1 MSDVVLET
9 RALSRTFRL
18 PRTGLTS
25 KRAERHALIDMNLT
39 IRAGDRLGIVGESG
53 SGKTTLAKLL
63 LGLDTPTSG
72 TVEFYGQT
80 LPLSEMSKFRRQ
92 VQVVFQDPRSSLDP
106 RMTVEQIIL
115 EPLECLNVE
124 EDGGSNHSARIDAV
138 LGQVGLDREMRTRY
152 PHELSG
158 GQRQRVAIAR
168 ALAPRPRVVIADEP
182 VSALDVLVRDEIL
195 QLLAGLIND
204 LGLTLI
210 LISHDLSVIA
220 RLCDKVVVMQHG
232 RAVETGLTAT
242 VFHSPQHEFT
252 AELVAAVPR
261 LPETR

>member
-1 MSDVVLET
+1 MSDVVLEA
-9 RALSRTFRL
+9 RALSRTYRL

-25 KRAERHALIDMNLT
+25 TRAERHALIDMNLVVC
-39 IRAGDRLGIVGESG
+39 AGDRLGVVGESG

-72 TVEFYGQT
+72 TVEFRGQI
-80 LPLSEMSKFRRQ
+80 LPLADMSKFRRE
-92 VQVVFQDPRSSLDP
+92 VQVVFQDPRSSLNP
-106 RMTVEQIIL
+106 RMKVEQIII
-115 EPLECLNVE
+115 EPLESLNVA
-124 EDGGSNHSARIDAV
+124 EDHSSRIDAV
-138 LGQVGLDREMRTRY
+138 LDQVGLERDMRTRY

-168 ALAPRPRVVIADEP
+168 ALAPRPTVLIADEP

-252 AELVAAVPR
+252 AQLIAAVPR
-261 LPETR
+261 LPKMR